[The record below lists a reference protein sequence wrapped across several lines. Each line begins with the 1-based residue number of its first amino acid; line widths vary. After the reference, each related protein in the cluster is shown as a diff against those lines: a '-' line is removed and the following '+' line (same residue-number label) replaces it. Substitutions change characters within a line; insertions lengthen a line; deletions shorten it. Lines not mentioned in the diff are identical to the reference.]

1 MGEIVVIGGGASGMA
16 AAIMAARRGASVSI
30 LEHNDVLG
38 KKILS
43 TGNGRCNLTN
53 LDLQH
58 EHYRGD
64 NPELIRTFLKE
75 FDADAALEFFS
86 SIGIYTKCRGGY
98 VYPLCDQAAAVREA
112 FTMEVK
118 RLGVQVRTNCHAE
131 EIRKVK
137 KGFLILCTGET
148 NPYRASKVIL
158 SAGGQ
163 ASEISGSDG
172 SGYMLAKRLGHSLS
186 PVVPALVQLVSEKKC
201 FRKLSGIRITA
212 GISLYVNGEL
222 IANDFGEVQLTDYG
236 VSGIPVFQV
245 SRFASKALQQKK
257 KVCAELDFIPQISE
271 DVLHLELLKRRRRSG
286 KYTAA
291 ELLNTLF
298 PSKLIPVLL
307 TEAEIDRQVWAE
319 KLSDEKLAKLAHV
332 CKRFHV
338 PVTETKPFSKA
349 QICAG
354 GVKTDEI
361 CPETME
367 SRLVEGLYI
376 TGELLDVDGICGG
389 YNLHFAW
396 GSGIMAGND
405 AAGNVRHSIN

>member
-1 MGEIVVIGGGASGMA
+1 MGEILVIGGGASGMA
-16 AAIMAARRGASVSI
+16 AAIMAARGGASVSI

-53 LDLQH
+53 LNLQRG
-58 EHYRGD
+58 HYRGD
-64 NPELIRTFLKE
+64 NPEFIRTFLKE
-75 FDADAALEFFS
+75 FDVDGALEFFS
-86 SIGIYTKCRGGY
+86 SIGIYTKCRGDY

-112 FTMEVK
+112 FAMEVK
-118 RLGVQVRTNCHAE
+118 RLGVQVRTNCHVE
-131 EIRKVK
+131 DIRKDK
-137 KGFLILCTGET
+137 KGFLILCAGEM
-148 NPYRASKVIL
+148 NPYRAVRVIL

-172 SGYMLAKRLGHSLS
+172 SGYALAKRLGHSLS

-212 GISLYVNGEL
+212 GISLYVNDKF
-222 IANDFGEVQLTDYG
+222 IVNDYGEVQLTDYG
-236 VSGIPVFQV
+236 VSGIPAFQV
-245 SRFASKALQQKK
+245 SRYAAKALQQKQ
-257 KVCAELDFIPQISE
+257 KVYAELDFIPQISA
-271 DVLHLELLKRRRRSG
+271 DALNFELRKRRRRSG

-307 TEAEIDRQVWAE
+307 TEAEIDMQVWAE
-319 KLSDEKLAKLAHV
+319 KLSDEKIAKLAGI
-332 CKRFHV
+332 CKCFQV
-338 PVTETKPFSKA
+338 PVMKTKPFSKA

-354 GVKTDEI
+354 GVKTEEI

-367 SRLVEGLYI
+367 SKLVKGLYI

>member
-1 MGEIVVIGGGASGMA
+1 MGEILVIGGGASGMA
-16 AAIMAARRGASVSI
+16 AAIMAARGGASVSI

-53 LDLQH
+53 LNLQRRR
-58 EHYRGD
+58 YRGD
-64 NPELIRTFLKE
+64 NPEFIRALLKE
-75 FDADAALEFFS
+75 FDMDAAFDFFS
-86 SIGIYTKCRGGY
+86 SVGIYTKCRGDY
-98 VYPLCDQAAAVREA
+98 VYPLCDQAASVREA
-112 FTMEVK
+112 FAMEVN
-118 RLGVQVRTNCHAE
+118 RLGIDVRTNCHVE
-131 EIRKVK
+131 EIRKDK
-137 KGFLILCTGET
+137 KGFLVFCAGER
-148 NPYRASKVIL
+148 NPYHGIKVIL

-186 PVVPALVQLVSEKKC
+186 PVVPALVPLVSAKKY
-201 FRKLSGIRITA
+201 FRKLSGVRITA
-212 GISLYVNGEL
+212 RISLYVNNKL
-222 IANDFGEVQLTDYG
+222 TATDFGEVQLTDYG
-236 VSGIPVFQV
+236 VSGIPAFQV
-245 SRFASKALQQKK
+245 SRYAAKALQQKQ
-257 KVCAELDFIPQISE
+257 KVCAELDFIPLIPA
-271 DVLHLELLKRRRRSG
+271 DALELELWKRRKRSG

-298 PSKLIPVLL
+298 PSRLIPVLL
-307 TEAEIDRQVWAE
+307 TEAGIDMQVRAE
-319 KLSDEKLAKLAHV
+319 KLSDKNIAKLAHV
-332 CKRFHV
+332 CKRFWV
-338 PVTETKPFSKA
+338 PVSGTKPFSKA

-367 SRLVEGLYI
+367 SKLVKGLYI

-396 GSGIMAGND
+396 GSGIMAGNH
-405 AAGNVRHSIN
+405 ASCNI